1 VSEDSA
7 HFQHASAQSSDIGG
21 ITLTD
26 DVEASPTRKPQSEI
40 EVALPAADAIE
51 RLSWRELVNGL
62 PAAIYM
68 TDAAGRITFF
78 NEAAT
83 ALWGREPVVGE
94 SDWCGSWKLY
104 HPDGTPLPHDECPM
118 AATLKPGTP
127 VRGVEAVAERPD
139 GTRVPF
145 MPFPTPLHDASGQII
160 GGVNMLVDLTE
171 SKRAE
176 AAALRLAAIVESSDD
191 AIVSKDLNGVIL
203 SWNEAARRLFGYQA
217 EEVIGQSVTV
227 LIPEQSH
234 DEEPGILRRL
244 RRGERIDHYETVR
257 RRKDGSLVDISL
269 TVSPI
274 KDAKGI
280 IIGASKIARDISD
293 RKEAEAHQRL
303 LTRELH
309 HRTKNL
315 FAVVQAV
322 VSRSFAGKT
331 TVEEAQ
337 MAVMD
342 RLHSLGQAHI
352 LLVDRQWQGT
362 DLRELV
368 NGEMRPFSDRV
379 TVSGPALIMNPQA
392 AQSFALAVHELAT
405 NAIKYGALSSPA
417 GRVVIGWSV
426 DARDGVG
433 EFTFHWQE
441 LDGPPVATPLRKGFG
456 STVLEQVMAE
466 YAATTPSIE
475 FAAGGVAYRVSGP
488 LSAIAAVVRDPRAIA
503 GFEQ

>member
-1 VSEDSA
+1 MPS
-7 HFQHASAQSSDIGG
+7 
-21 ITLTD
+21 TD
-26 DVEASPTRKPQSEI
+26 
-40 EVALPAADAIE
+40 VALQAAELAE

-68 TDAAGRITFF
+68 TDAKGRITFF
-78 NEAAT
+78 NEAAV
-83 ALWGREPVVGE
+83 ALWGHEPIIGE
-94 SDWCGSWKLY
+94 NNWCGSWKLY
-104 HPDGTPLPHDECPM
+104 WPDGTPLPHDECPM
-118 AATLKPGTP
+118 AVTLKVGKP

-145 MPFPTPLHDASGQII
+145 MAFPTLLHDESGKLI

-171 SKRAE
+171 AKRVE

-203 SWNEAARRLFGYQA
+203 SWNEAAERLFGYRA
-217 EEVIGQSVTV
+217 EEVIGQPVTV
-227 LIPEQSH
+227 LIPERSQ
-234 DEEPGILRRL
+234 DEEPEILRRI
-244 RRGERIDHYETVR
+244 RRGERIEHYETIR

-274 KDAKGI
+274 KDAKGT

-293 RKEAEAHQRL
+293 RKEAEARQRL

-322 VSRSFAGKT
+322 VSRSFTGKT
-331 TVEEAQ
+331 SVEEAQ

-368 NGEMRPFSDRV
+368 SGEMRPFSDRV
-379 TVSGPALIMNPQA
+379 TISGPALIMSPQA
-392 AQSFALAVHELAT
+392 AQSVALAVHELAT
-405 NAIKYGALSSPA
+405 NAIKYGALSSPS
-417 GRVVIGWSV
+417 GRIVIGWSV
-426 DARDGVG
+426 HAHDGVD
-433 EFTFHWQE
+433 EFVFHWQE
-441 LDGPPVATPLRKGFG
+441 FDGPPVVTPLRKGFG

-466 YAATTPSIE
+466 YASAPPCIE
-475 FAAGGVAYRVSGP
+475 FAPSGVVYEVAGP
-488 LSAIAAVVRDPRAIA
+488 LSAIAAAAREPRAATAIMR
-503 GFEQ
+503 